1 MSGIIETLSS
11 HDVAARDALA
21 QIRAIV
27 QAVPGYGFAGTMHRQ
42 RISFLSA
49 VPDRFFYAV
58 AVALDA
64 LPIVA
69 AAAGVT
75 GAQLRDAV
83 AYSNAYRPFANELA
97 LMANGVVQGVIA
109 TRAEKASLGLKA
121 YRLSK
126 GYNSAADREL
136 LVPHIANMREAL
148 GRGRPKSK
156 SSTEPE
162 IDPET
167 GTPADGGGNA

>member
-1 MSGIIETLSS
+1 MSNVIEIPSS

-27 QAVPGYGFAGTMHRQ
+27 QAVPGYGFAGTMHRR

-58 AVALDA
+58 ALALDA
-64 LPIVA
+64 LPVLA

-75 GAQLRDAV
+75 GAELRDAV
-83 AYSNAYRPFANELA
+83 SYSNAYRPFATELT

-109 TRAEKASLGLKA
+109 TRAEKANLGLKA
-121 YRLSK
+121 YRLSR
-126 GYNSAADREL
+126 GYNSPGDREL
-136 LVPHIANMREAL
+136 LVPHLAGMREAL

-162 IDPET
+162 TGSET
-167 GTPADGGGNA
+167 GTPREGGGNA